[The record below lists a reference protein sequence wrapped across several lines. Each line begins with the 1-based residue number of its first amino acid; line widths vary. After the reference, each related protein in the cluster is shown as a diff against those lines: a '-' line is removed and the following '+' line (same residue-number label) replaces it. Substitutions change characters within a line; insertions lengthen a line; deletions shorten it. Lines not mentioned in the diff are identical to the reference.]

1 MILRDELNYW
11 EDEKFLFL
19 SWERNK
25 VDFIEY
31 VIVDTFEHWNN
42 VCVFI

>member
-11 EDEKFLFL
+11 E
-19 SWERNK
+19 RIK